1 MDKVKKISAEQLEQL
16 FEFTRKHY
24 VEYYDL
30 QCELTDHLANAIEER
45 WAVQPG
51 LSFNEALHYEFKKFG
66 IFGFTGI
73 VEKRQLALSKK
84 YNKLIWGYFK
94 EFFTLPK
101 VILTIAMVLVVY
113 RILSLSVIAYSV
125 LMVGALLFSL
135 AKLISM
141 WVKFKKH
148 VKQTGRKWLLEE
160 LIMKCGGAGGI
171 VYLPYHLLFRIYSN
185 EPSQFMMWFMS
196 VVLVAFCLCL
206 YVMLYV
212 IPSKAQEHLLKTYPE
227 YNM

>member
-45 WAVQPG
+45 WAAQPD

-84 YNKLIWGYFK
+84 YNKLLWGYFK
-94 EFFTLPK
+94 EFLTLPK
-101 VILTIAMVLVVY
+101 VILTILMVLAVY
-113 RILSLSVIAYSV
+113 KLLSLSTLAYTV
-125 LMVGALLFSL
+125 LMVGVLLFSFI
-135 AKLISM
+135 KLIAM
-141 WVKFKKH
+141 GVKFKKH
-148 VKQTGRKWLLEE
+148 VKQAKITFSIKHPIHSAPEDH
-160 LIMKCGGAGGI
+160 KNK
-171 VYLPYHLLFRIYSN
+171 IYC
-185 EPSQFMMWFMS
+185 MS
-196 VVLVAFCLCL
+196 PF
-206 YVMLYV
+206 
-212 IPSKAQEHLLKTYPE
+212 
-227 YNM
+227 